1 MGKSWRVM
9 VITGSRADF
18 GYLIEVL
25 RELQRA
31 PEFVP
36 LLVVTGAHLLDR
48 LGRTEH
54 EIEAS
59 GFPIAARVP
68 IFLHEDEAKQPNMAQ
83 LTARAVEGFARV
95 LPELQPDLVIVLG
108 DRYEMFGAATAAFL
122 GGYVLAHLAGGDVT
136 LGAVD
141 EGLRHAISKMSHL
154 HFPTHEEAAAR
165 LRAMGEDP
173 QRIFVVGSTGLDALL
188 RVERLPREKLS
199 EEFGYEW
206 KEKNLLVTYHPE
218 TEAWEAA
225 GEQVKEVLR
234 ALREFLPEVGMI
246 LTAPNVDAEGGRI
259 LQVLEEFAE
268 EPGVLLVKNLGTQ
281 RYVSVLAEVDAVV
294 GNSSSGLYEA
304 PSLGVPTVNIGRRQE
319 GRLRAASVVDCDT
332 EAKAIASAVRRVLHL
347 GRKAFA
353 GVHNPYGD
361 GQAASRVVEALR
373 SVQKICAT
381 TGARALR
388 RKAIWR
394 VAA

>member
-1 MGKSWRVM
+1 MEKSWRVV

-18 GYLIEVL
+18 GYLVEVM

-48 LGRTEH
+48 LGRTEL

-68 IFLHEDEAKQPNMAQ
+68 IFLHEDEAKQPKMAQ

-95 LPELQPDLVIVLG
+95 LPELQPDLVIVMG

-199 EEFGYEW
+199 EELGYQW

-225 GEQVKEVLR
+225 GKQAEEVLR
-234 ALREFLPEVGMI
+234 ALREFLPQVGMI

-259 LQVLEEFAE
+259 LKVFEEFAE
-268 EPGVLLVKNLGTQ
+268 EPGVVLVKNLGTQ

-332 EAKAIASAVRRVLHL
+332 EATAIASAVRRVLQL

-361 GQAASRVVEALR
+361 GQAASRLVAALK
-373 SVQKICAT
+373 SVRKNCAT

-388 RKAIWR
+388 RKPLWK